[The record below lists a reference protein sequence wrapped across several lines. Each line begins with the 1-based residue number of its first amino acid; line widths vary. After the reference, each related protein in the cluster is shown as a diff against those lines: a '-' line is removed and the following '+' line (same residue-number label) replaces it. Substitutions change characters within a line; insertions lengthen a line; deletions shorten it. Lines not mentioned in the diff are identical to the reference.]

1 MPYSKEIFF
10 RVSSIE
16 CIACTPVFKRELSK
30 LQGVK
35 KVTTFVMTNTI
46 RVEIDPDVIATDAV
60 KKEILRIAT
69 TSGLDKRVTFSYGHK
84 VLDNKRS
91 DRMA

>member
-1 MPYSKEIFF
+1 MLSNRDTISFSM
-10 RVSSIE
+10 RSIE

-35 KVTTFVMTNTI
+35 EVDPFVMTNTI
-46 RVEIDPDVIATDAV
+46 RVEIDPDVITKEAV

-69 TSGLDKRVTFSYGHK
+69 KSGLDNKVVFSY
-84 VLDNKRS
+84 S
-91 DRMA
+91 